1 MLWYNNNK
9 IKELQYLLSGK
20 CFPEAEAN
28 SQGFP
33 RLQLGAA
40 ERAGTC
46 KGGGTHGEYGI
57 TAADGFVGRR

>member
-1 MLWYNNNK
+1 MLPG
-9 IKELQYLLSGK
+9 SGSK
-20 CFPEAEAN
+20 FA
-28 SQGFP
+28 GFP
-33 RLQLGAA
+33 RLQPEAA